1 MSFLLNYSGIELVI
15 LLCIRLLIIFA
26 ILPIHEYA
34 HGYAAQKLGDNTAL
48 ISGRLTLNPLAHVD
62 PLGAILLLLL
72 GFGWA
77 RPVPVN
83 PRNFRNYKRDMAIT
97 AFAGPLSNL
106 ICAIAAVFVNSVLIG
121 IFNYR
126 VFSLSESF
134 YTVIYFVIIAFQY
147 FATIN
152 ISLAVFNLIP
162 IEPLDG
168 SRIFSYFLPPKAN
181 AFIARYRRYFYYGLL
196 ILLITGI
203 LTGPLSW
210 VINRLYNL
218 FGLMF
223 FWVDIIFRAVFA
235 R

>member
-34 HGYAAQKLGDNTAL
+34 HGYAARKLGDNTAL
-48 ISGRLTLNPLAHVD
+48 IAGRLTLNPLAHVD
-62 PLGAILLLLL
+62 PLGALLLLLL

-77 RPVPVN
+77 KPVPVN
-83 PRNFRNYKRDMAIT
+83 PRNFANYKRDMAIT
-97 AFAGPLSNL
+97 AMAGPLSNL
-106 ICAIAAVFVNSVLIG
+106 ICAVCAIFINSVLIG
-121 IFNYR
+121 VYNYR
-126 VFSLSESF
+126 AFSLPESV
-134 YTVIYFVIIAFQY
+134 YTVIFFIIIAFQY

-196 ILLITGI
+196 ILIITGI

-210 VINRLYNL
+210 VINKLYDL
-218 FGLMF
+218 ICLLF
-223 FWVDIIFRAVFA
+223 FWVDLIFRAVFL